1 MMLSVNFVTNPVNA
15 VPMTTATDRSTMLP
29 LARNSLKPFNMRSNP
44 SLHRVLADNPTPDV
58 SRVGACSGCGRV
70 LASRRISLC
79 SNGKGAMVRWVF
91 AAVAGAAIG
100 LSAFAIG
107 TASAEPAQPPPPGPV
122 PTSTSDDL
130 ADMVMD
136 VIQHDGLAAP
146 HT

>member
-1 MMLSVNFVTNPVNA
+1 
-15 VPMTTATDRSTMLP
+15 
-29 LARNSLKPFNMRSNP
+29 
-44 SLHRVLADNPTPDV
+44 
-58 SRVGACSGCGRV
+58 
-70 LASRRISLC
+70 
-79 SNGKGAMVRWVF
+79 MVRWVF

-146 HT
+146 TTTVAPAPSH